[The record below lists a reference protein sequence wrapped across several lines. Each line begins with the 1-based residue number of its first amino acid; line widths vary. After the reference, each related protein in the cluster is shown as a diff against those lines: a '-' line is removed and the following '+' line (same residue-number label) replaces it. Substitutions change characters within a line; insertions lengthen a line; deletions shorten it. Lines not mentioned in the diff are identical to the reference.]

1 MLFRSKEIND
11 KAVKDEQYIR
21 EIYIKI
27 ENVRSE
33 LNVRMD
39 ENMNMTLN
47 SLKAI
52 SDSISD
58 IQKDNAVIMETLQL
72 ILTNMMLDNIDIS
85 DNKESE
91 TVAYNVGGY
100 YEDDHIDS

>member
-1 MLFRSKEIND
+1 
-11 KAVKDEQYIR
+11 
-21 EIYIKI
+21 
-27 ENVRSE
+27 
-33 LNVRMD
+33 
-39 ENMNMTLN
+39 MNMTLN